1 MAASIVWTLK
11 ENERNMNQELV
22 LTRALGEKLQA
33 RAKSLREKK
42 MKRPVVGEHQ
52 VEEELK
58 RLHYQISTG
67 SLNLKEEKQLMK
79 EIAGVKSARRDHV
92 AVDAHREQVHQ
103 ASTKADEAYAKVN
116 RLYDALSEIRS
127 AIRQFELC
135 AKIEALHSDG
145 RVVTPGDLEVK
156 LIDVLDTSVLG
167 QIIGRKGVGVERLR
181 AKHCIEFDTMEKGET
196 TQIKLTGLPEGI
208 ATATV
213 AIQSVL
219 NSISKD
225 LEVTTEL
232 ISALLHNK
240 AERLHKF
247 GEKHFCTVEP
257 KRENGNYGTVLSIRG
272 LEDGVGACS
281 ADLLSF
287 QNSAS
292 EVSVADELI
301 PKVVGSKATVLT
313 QLQQEHG
320 VYINIDRKNSYSL
333 R

>member
-1 MAASIVWTLK
+1 
-11 ENERNMNQELV
+11 
-22 LTRALGEKLQA
+22 
-33 RAKSLREKK
+33 
-42 MKRPVVGEHQ
+42 
-52 VEEELK
+52 
-58 RLHYQISTG
+58 
-67 SLNLKEEKQLMK
+67 
-79 EIAGVKSARRDHV
+79 
-92 AVDAHREQVHQ
+92 
-103 ASTKADEAYAKVN
+103 
-116 RLYDALSEIRS
+116 
-127 AIRQFELC
+127 
-135 AKIEALHSDG
+135 
-145 RVVTPGDLEVK
+145 
-156 LIDVLDTSVLG
+156 
-167 QIIGRKGVGVERLR
+167 
-181 AKHCIEFDTMEKGET
+181 
-196 TQIKLTGLPEGI
+196 LTGLPEGI

-320 VYINIDRKNSYSL
+320 VYINIDRKNLVFRVYHEDDGPKQTVVDILTQSIDDLTQHDDEFAINPLMASKLIGKGGETIRQLQKEAKCLVTVDRENRSRVILRGTRKSL
-333 R
+333 EFAKEQLQQISELYAKEHQDVQCSPMLVGILLNNNGETIKESL